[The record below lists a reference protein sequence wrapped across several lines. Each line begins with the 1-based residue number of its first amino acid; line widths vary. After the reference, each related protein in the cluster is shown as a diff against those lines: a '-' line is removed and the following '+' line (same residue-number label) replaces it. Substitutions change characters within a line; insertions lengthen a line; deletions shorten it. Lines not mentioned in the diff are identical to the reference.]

1 MTQGLELDISLVRNV
16 SFSCHSNITVS
27 QNSTSQSLTKKKK
40 GIFRTS
46 EDHIGKME
54 FYNILSVDPT
64 K

>member
-16 SFSCHSNITVS
+16 SFSCQSNITVS
-27 QNSTSQSLTKKKK
+27 QISTSQSLTEK
-40 GIFRTS
+40 GIFRAS
-46 EDHIGKME
+46 EDDIGKME